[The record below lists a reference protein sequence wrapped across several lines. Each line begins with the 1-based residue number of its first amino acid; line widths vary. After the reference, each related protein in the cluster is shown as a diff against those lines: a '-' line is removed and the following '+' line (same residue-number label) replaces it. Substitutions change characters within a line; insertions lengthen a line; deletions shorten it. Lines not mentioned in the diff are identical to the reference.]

1 MPDKFR
7 GRLLDLLLSFYNSQN
22 NRSSFLEEE
31 FFEDSEYQRIY
42 RKIYFSIF
50 RNLGFIERVL
60 KEHTRNLN
68 DKKAKSLLVLGA
80 SQIFFMDDIPDYAC
94 INETVK
100 LAPTGLKKFINA
112 TLRNIARNKETL
124 ILSYS
129 IKENFPDWFVQRWR
143 DFFANDSELDNFLIN
158 LNKSPE
164 FYSINLDTLT
174 PESYTKNA
182 NHSYPMDLASF
193 YIPMLTQ
200 NAKPSSILDACAA
213 PGGKTLILSHLHTD
227 AKVTALEKS
236 SKRFDILG
244 YNMKKYDAENVKIIN
259 GDFLNF
265 DLKDEEKFK
274 LILLDAPCTG
284 LGTIKRHPE
293 IRWLRT
299 KKDIKKMSSYQKK
312 FLNKASQL
320 VSQKG
325 FILYSVCSLEAEE
338 GIDIINTFIDS
349 NPNFKIVT
357 PDFHFIPS
365 DFLCGKFY
373 YTLPHKSLTD
383 GFFASLLQKT
393 A

>member
-7 GRLLDLLLSFYNSQN
+7 RRLLNLLLSFYNSQN
-22 NRSSFLEEE
+22 NNSSFLEEE

-50 RNLGFIERVL
+50 RNLGFIERIL

-100 LAPTGLKKFINA
+100 LAPSGLKKFINA

-129 IKENFPDWFVQRWR
+129 IKENFPDWFVQRWS

-164 FYSINLDTLT
+164 FYSISLDTLT
-174 PESYTKNA
+174 PESYTKKA
-182 NHSYPMDLASF
+182 NRSYPMDLASF
-193 YIPMLTQ
+193 YIPMLTKGTGP
-200 NAKPSSILDACAA
+200 AAILDACAA

-227 AKVTALEKS
+227 AKVTALEKN

-244 YNMKKYDAENVKIIN
+244 YNMKKYDAENVRIIN
-259 GDFLNF
+259 EDFLNF
-265 DLKDEEKFK
+265 DVKNEEEFD

-299 KKDIKKMSSYQKK
+299 KEDIKKMSSYQKK

-320 VSQKG
+320 VTQKG

-338 GIDIINTFIDS
+338 GIDIIDTFIDS
-349 NPNFKIVT
+349 KPEFKIIT
-357 PDFHFIPS
+357 PYYRDITSEFFN
-365 DFLCGKFY
+365 GKFY
-373 YTLPHKSLTD
+373 YTLPHKTLTD

-393 A
+393 V